1 MTTCFVDTSGFVA
14 LYHRNDA
21 SHEQA
26 KGIWASLRKRQTVL
40 YTSRDVI
47 SETVTL
53 VHRRT
58 GHRQAVICG
67 NDLWGSPVLDILRS
81 DVRQD
86 QEAWELFQK
95 HSDKDFS
102 FVDCLSFV
110 MMKELRIQLAFTLDK
125 HFVQAGFAMAQPDP
139 SS

>member
-1 MTTCFVDTSGFVA
+1 MTTCFVDTSGFAA

-21 SHEQA
+21 HHEQA
-26 KGIWASLRKRQTVL
+26 KHIWASLRKRQAVL
-40 YTSRDVI
+40 STSRDVI

-58 GHRQAVICG
+58 GHRQAVMCG

-81 DVRQD
+81 DARQD
-86 QEAWELFQK
+86 QEAWALFQK
-95 HSDKDFS
+95 HSDKDCS

-110 MMKELRIQLAFTLDK
+110 MMKELRIQLAFTFDK
-125 HFVQAGFAMAQPDP
+125 HFVQAGFEAAQPDP
-139 SS
+139 AS